1 MSKRSFSATS
11 MKVLRFFASLV
22 LIAVLLVVVEMI
34 SPGIITGPVERLSSG
49 IYNLVDAIFAFIYS
63 VLVLGLLV
71 TGLYLIIKWISN

>member
-1 MSKRSFSATS
+1 
-11 MKVLRFFASLV
+11 
-22 LIAVLLVVVEMI
+22 MI

-63 VLVLGLLV
+63 VLVLGLFV